1 MNQYKNQK
9 GEYPKNPKE
18 AFSNKM
24 TNKTIKYQRK
34 YKFEIG
40 ENNSTWNNEAD
51 AFKHTYMQ
59 AYLSLRTTEQIA
71 KIIGDDHEKKGGD
84 RGQPS
89 GEENMDKWNNQQGRE
104 IANEIIKEYGIIAKT
119 YNDDKLGDIIA
130 EKINQRM
137 KEGKLITNPNDKRK
151 FEERENKTFTRQDI
165 EKMTPEEFAQ
175 NEKEIFKQMGK
186 GEISN
191 EKPDYSKYK
200 NPLTGKDKI
209 YSKEEV
215 DKMSNAEYEKHE
227 QEIMAQI
234 NKIGLPNEKDI
245 PKQASTSSAK
255 GKSSN
260 SSTNNSNSSENGK
273 WVTIDGNHVLIKE

>member
-1 MNQYKNQK
+1 MNKYKNQNNNIIRK
-9 GEYPKNPKE
+9 AKD
-18 AFSNKM
+18 AFGQKIINE
-24 TNKTIKYQRK
+24 TIKYQQK
-34 YKFEIG
+34 YDFEIG
-40 ENNSTWNNEAD
+40 KNNSTWNNEAD

-71 KIIGDDHEKKGGD
+71 KIIGDSHEKSGSNK
-84 RGQPS
+84 GQPS

-119 YNDDKLGDIIA
+119 YDDDKLGDIIA

-151 FEERENKTFTRQDI
+151 FEERGNKAFTRQDI

-175 NEKEIFKQMGK
+175 NEKEIFKQMKK

-215 DKMSNAEYEKHE
+215 DKMSNDEYEKHE

-234 NKIGLPNEKDI
+234 NEIGLPNEKDI
-245 PKQASTSSAK
+245 PQE
-255 GKSSN
+255 KSSKTSN
-260 SSTNNSNSSENGK
+260 QQKSTNNSNSSENGK
-273 WVTIDGNHVLIKE
+273 WVTIDGNHVLIKES

>member
-1 MNQYKNQK
+1 
-9 GEYPKNPKE
+9 
-18 AFSNKM
+18 
-24 TNKTIKYQRK
+24 
-34 YKFEIG
+34 
-40 ENNSTWNNEAD
+40 
-51 AFKHTYMQ
+51 
-59 AYLSLRTTEQIA
+59 
-71 KIIGDDHEKKGGD
+71 
-84 RGQPS
+84 
-89 GEENMDKWNNQQGRE
+89 MDKWNNQQGRE

-260 SSTNNSNSSENGK
+260 SSTNNKSGEGK
-273 WVTIDGNHVLIKE
+273 WVTIDGNHVFIEN